1 MKKVLHPLAF
11 ALFVVSAAAAFS
23 APAQAQ
29 MQKDDMSSMKMPPPG
44 QQAAG
49 MLTDAVVQKI
59 DMAGGVIVLKHGD
72 IPNLA
77 MPAMT
82 MGFDVA
88 DKKMLDAVKPGDKIR
103 FHVEVVKGKPTVTY
117 MEAAR

>member
-1 MKKVLHPLAF
+1 MKVFHPLAF
-11 ALFVVSAAAAFS
+11 ALLLASAA
-23 APAQAQ
+23 AQAQ
-29 MQKDDMSSMKMPPPG
+29 MPKDDMSSMKTQAPS

-59 DMAGGVIVLKHGD
+59 DTANGVIVLKHGD
-72 IPNLA
+72 IPNIA

-88 DKKMLDAVKPGDKIR
+88 DKKMLDPVKAGDKVR
-103 FHVEVVKGKPTVTY
+103 FHVEVIQGKPTVTHL
-117 MEAAR
+117 EAAR

>member
-1 MKKVLHPLAF
+1 MKVSHALAF
-11 ALFVVSAAAAFS
+11 ALFAVSAAVAH
-23 APAQAQ
+23 AQ
-29 MQKDDMSSMKMPPPG
+29 MSKDDMSSMKMPPSN

-59 DMAGGVIVLKHGD
+59 DQAGGVIVLKHGD

-88 DKKMLDAVKPGDKIR
+88 DRKMLDALKPGDKVR
-103 FHVEVVKGKPTVTY
+103 FHVEVVKGKPTVTQL
-117 MEAAR
+117 ETAR

>member
-1 MKKVLHPLAF
+1 MKVSRPLAF
-11 ALFVVSAAAAFS
+11 ALLVGSAVA
-23 APAQAQ
+23 AQAQ
-29 MQKDDMSSMKMPPPG
+29 TAKDDMPSMKMPAPS

-49 MLTDAVVQKI
+49 MLTDAVVRKV
-59 DMAGGVIVLKHGD
+59 DAASGVIVLKHGD

-77 MPAMT
+77 MPGMT

-88 DKKMLDAVKPGDKIR
+88 DKKMLDQVKAGDKVR
-103 FHVEVVKGKPTVTY
+103 FHVEVMKGRPTVTY

>member
-1 MKKVLHPLAF
+1 MKVLRTLAF
-11 ALFVVSAAAAFS
+11 TLLAASAVV
-23 APAQAQ
+23 AQAQ
-29 MQKDDMSSMKMPPPG
+29 APKD
-44 QQAAG
+44 G

-59 DMAGGVIVLKHGD
+59 DNATGVIVLKHGD

-88 DKKMLDAVKPGDKIR
+88 DKKMLDAFKTGDKVR
-103 FHVEVVKGKPTVTY
+103 FHVEVVKGKPTVTQL
-117 MEAAR
+117 ETAR